1 MMAKPRCL
9 PLARACAVAF
19 VLVLVVAA
27 APQAFAQSS
36 IKVLVNDEP
45 ITSFDI
51 QQRTTMLKV
60 FSRGAQG
67 EKLAIEQ
74 LIDEVLMLQE
84 AERRN
89 MQVTDAEVD
98 DEFANRARSANLSAQ
113 QFSQAMRQSGFD
125 PQTFKNFLRANMAW
139 RKIVRARFS
148 ASANVTDL
156 DVAAAL
162 TNREPAEGE
171 GTGETQLVYEYM
183 LQPILFLVPAG
194 SGVEG
199 ERRNQAEA
207 FRSAF
212 TGCDNSLQQAAGTPG
227 IVVKPQI
234 RREHGQM
241 SPTLAKSIEGLDVG
255 GITAPERV
263 AEGIQIIAIC
273 RKTEIAGQTEAAV
286 EVRQELT
293 TERGDLMARRY
304 LRDLRSDAS
313 IEYR

>member
-1 MMAKPRCL
+1 MTFKLRFL
-9 PLARACAVAF
+9 PLACAVAF
-19 VLVLVVAA
+19 
-27 APQAFAQSS
+27 AFAPLVGFAPPAAGQSS
-36 IKVLVNDEP
+36 IKILVNDEP

-74 LIDEVLMLQE
+74 LIDEALMLQE

-89 MQVTDAEVD
+89 VEVTDAEVD
-98 DEFANRARSANLSAQ
+98 EEFAARAKSANLSAQ
-113 QFSQAMRQSGFD
+113 QFSQAMRQAGFD

-139 RKIVRARFS
+139 RRIVRARFS
-148 ASANVTDL
+148 ASANVSDV

-171 GTGETQLVYEYM
+171 EAGETQVVYEYM
-183 LQPILFLVPAG
+183 LQQILFLVPAG
-194 SGVEG
+194 SGAGVEN

-207 FRSAF
+207 FRSGF
-212 TGCDNSLQQAAGTPG
+212 QGCDNSLQQASGAPG

-241 SPTLAKSIEGLDVG
+241 SPSLVKSVEGLDVG
-255 GITAPERV
+255 GVTAPERV

-293 TERGDLMARRY
+293 SERGDLLARRY